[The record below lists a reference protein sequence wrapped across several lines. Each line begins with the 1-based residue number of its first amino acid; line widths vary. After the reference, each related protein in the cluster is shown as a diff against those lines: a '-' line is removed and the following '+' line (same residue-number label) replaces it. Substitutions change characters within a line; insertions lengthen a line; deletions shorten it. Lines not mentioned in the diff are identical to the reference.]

1 MAGEE
6 GILRYVGN
14 VQSFDGIWCKIEF
27 LRKDGKDYINSI
39 ISDNYFVY
47 PDTNVYVVPESKVKL
62 IENNADDTNSG
73 PYSMLFQLGNDDEED
88 NNSCSKASNEG
99 LHLYAIERNLN
110 LNLNLNDPTS
120 TGHHHHHC
128 NNKDIRI
135 FPKLSVEE
143 YDESLGILTPEQM
156 GHHTELNS
164 PNFVDNTV
172 NDLSLGILD
181 ETLLSNCG
189 LRSLSVELSLNMDI
203 KTFTRSDQTPSPE
216 ELPLD
221 PTPILITDTKSHVVV
236 NNNNTSSS
244 NNTNSNNSFVTS
256 ITSITSLD
264 IGYQG
269 DGEMS
274 RPASR
279 GADNSPLTRRPI
291 PRVQP
296 RRQDPMTDSDFYTE
310 SDADMHEDHPLRGDR
325 RAQVIDGTLYGVDPQ
340 EAADIYVNNRENM
353 DSSGIFTDI
362 ETNTRAEDLL
372 NVDVIKFDATDAL
385 SPSESSTQTPT
396 ENSQNLVHA
405 KSNDTIVSTTANNA
419 STPSNN
425 KNNNNSNHNN
435 NNNNHNKDTIKSSF
449 VASAPKLN
457 RITQKSDNKKY
468 KLPNRNQPSKI
479 KTMLETKSSSPIST
493 PKTPIT
499 KKTPGRW
506 DAVMNKISKGSNMS
520 PNNLKDVKSKISCT
534 NSITKTEINKKILD
548 QKSNINKL

>member
-1 MAGEE
+1 MPLLNETSTLGEKDIGKKVAVAGEE
-6 GILRYVGN
+6 GVFKYVGN
-14 VQSFDGIWCKIEF
+14 IQSTDGSWCKVEYV
-27 LRKDGKDYINSI
+27 RENGKDYINSI
-39 ISDNYFVY
+39 GYQYFECSN
-47 PDTNVYVVPESKVKL
+47 TFVYVVPESKVKL
-62 IENNADDTNSG
+62 IDNNTEDSTSG
-73 PYSMLFQLGNDDEED
+73 PYSTLFALENDMRGGVVKSD
-88 NNSCSKASNEG
+88 NNKESHVVVGQNSSNE
-99 LHLYAIERNLN
+99 
-110 LNLNLNDPTS
+110 S
-120 TGHHHHHC
+120 SSHC
-128 NNKDIRI
+128 HNKDLRI
-135 FPKLSVEE
+135 FPKLSLEE

-164 PNFVDNTV
+164 PNLVDNTV

-181 ETLLSNCG
+181 ETLLSNYA
-189 LRSLSVELSLNMDI
+189 LKSLKSVDLSLDMDM
-203 KTFTRSDQTPSPE
+203 KTYTRSDQTPSPE

-221 PTPILITDTKSHVVV
+221 PTPILITDPKSHAIV
-236 NNNNTSSS
+236 NNNNNNS

-291 PRVQP
+291 PRAQP

-310 SDADMHEDHPLRGDR
+310 SDADIHEEQPIRGDR

-362 ETNTRAEDLL
+362 ESNTRTEDLL
-372 NVDVIKFDATDAL
+372 NVNVVKLDATDTL

-405 KSNDTIVSTTANNA
+405 KSNDTIVSTTTTAN
-419 STPSNN
+419 STYS
-425 KNNNNSNHNN
+425 
-435 NNNNHNKDTIKSSF
+435 NKDLTKTCLNGNSTIAAHTSS
-449 VASAPKLN
+449 
-457 RITQKSDNKKY
+457 RITTPKSDMKKY

-479 KTMLETKSSSPIST
+479 KAMLETAPSN
-493 PKTPIT
+493 PIT
-499 KKTPGRW
+499 KKVTAKKTPGRW
-506 DAVMNKISKGSNMS
+506 DAVMNKISKGTNS
-520 PNNLKDVKSKISCT
+520 PINNLKDVKSKVSCT
-534 NSITKTEINKKILD
+534 NILSKTESIKKTLD
-548 QKSNINKL
+548 QKPTINKL

>member
-1 MAGEE
+1 ME
-6 GILRYVGN
+6 GT
-14 VQSFDGIWCKIEF
+14 WCKIEF
-27 LRKDGKDYINSI
+27 QRKDGKDYINSI
-39 ISDNYFVY
+39 SDHYFEF
-47 PDTNVYVVPESKVKL
+47 PDSNVYVVPESKVKL

-73 PYSMLFQLGNDDEED
+73 PYSTLFTLENDDD
-88 NNSCSKASNEG
+88 SKASNES
-99 LHLYAIERNLN
+99 LNSYIVERNLN
-110 LNLNLNDPTS
+110 LKLSLNES
-120 TGHHHHHC
+120 TV
-128 NNKDIRI
+128 NFNKDIRI
-135 FPKLSVEE
+135 FPKLSIEE

-172 NDLSLGILD
+172 NELSLGILD
-181 ETLLSNCG
+181 ETLLSNCA
-189 LRSLSVELSLNMDI
+189 LRSLKSVELSLDMDI

-221 PTPILITDTKSHVVV
+221 PTPILITDPKSHAVV
-236 NNNNTSSS
+236 NSNNSS

-310 SDADMHEDHPLRGDR
+310 SDADMHEEHPLRGDR

-372 NVDVIKFDATDAL
+372 NVDVVKLDATDAL

-405 KSNDTIVSTTANNA
+405 KSNDTIVSTTANNSSTSNKDLLKSSCIT
-419 STPSNN
+419 STP
-425 KNNNNSNHNN
+425 KM
-435 NNNNHNKDTIKSSF
+435 
-449 VASAPKLN
+449 A
-457 RITQKSDNKKY
+457 RITQKSDTKKY

-479 KTMLETKSSSPIST
+479 KTMLETKSLT
-493 PKTPIT
+493 PMNVTKTPIT

-520 PNNLKDVKSKISCT
+520 PNSLKDVKSKISCT
-534 NSITKTEINKKILD
+534 NSMTKTEINKKILD
-548 QKSNINKL
+548 QKPNINKL